1 MKMKQMK
8 KGMKKNTSIRS
19 KIFQIG
25 KNDERKNRLKKIGL
39 TFPFHATTKK
49 TTSSVMA
56 SVKYLF
62 CANIWIFEEKRG
74 PNRIRELNFSWI
86 HGRSICI
93 KRQIVF

>member
-1 MKMKQMK
+1 
-8 KGMKKNTSIRS
+8 MKKNTSIRS

-62 CANIWIFEEKRG
+62 CANI
-74 PNRIRELNFSWI
+74 FS
-86 HGRSICI
+86 
-93 KRQIVF
+93 KKNAAQIVLES